1 MGVKSK
7 TCAKLSGARALGK
20 GAVWQMF
27 ASPAADFPQP
37 AGAPRRYCR
46 QLPSPTTSTAL
57 PMNLPF
63 HLFRL
68 QSSPSPRAGETVH
81 LATTADVNWNR
92 PVFRAP
98 ALPTPRQF
106 SSDLPF
112 SVNFRA
118 KDRAERKSA

>member
-1 MGVKSK
+1 
-7 TCAKLSGARALGK
+7 
-20 GAVWQMF
+20 
-27 ASPAADFPQP
+27 
-37 AGAPRRYCR
+37 
-46 QLPSPTTSTAL
+46 
-57 PMNLPF
+57 MNLPF

-68 QSSPSPRAGETVH
+68 QSSPSQRASETVQI
-81 LATTADVNWNR
+81 ATTADVNWNR

-106 SSDLPF
+106 GSDLPF